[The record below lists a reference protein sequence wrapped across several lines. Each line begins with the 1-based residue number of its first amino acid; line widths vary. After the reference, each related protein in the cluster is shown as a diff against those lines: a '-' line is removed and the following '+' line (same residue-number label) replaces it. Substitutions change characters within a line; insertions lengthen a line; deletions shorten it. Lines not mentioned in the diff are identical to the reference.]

1 MFRLDAHL
9 IWLLFGDFQPSM
21 WFCFGMRQNGKSL
34 KKLAVTGNQIHGP
47 RLVCQVTPI
56 SLSRG
61 LFRTCT
67 CEVLLLLSLEV
78 HAYIS

>member
-34 KKLAVTGNQIHGP
+34 KKLAVIGNQIHGP
-47 RLVCQVTPI
+47 GLSVKSHQSVCLEVCSEHTLVKCYY
-56 SLSRG
+56 G
-61 LFRTCT
+61 
-67 CEVLLLLSLEV
+67 LSLE
-78 HAYIS
+78 AYIS